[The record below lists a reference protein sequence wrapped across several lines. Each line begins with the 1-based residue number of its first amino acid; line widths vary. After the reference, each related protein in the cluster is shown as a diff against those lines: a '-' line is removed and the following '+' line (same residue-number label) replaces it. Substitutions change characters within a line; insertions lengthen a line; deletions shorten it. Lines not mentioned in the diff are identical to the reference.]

1 MRAVTSRGVVTAVVA
16 GLAFGSSGVL
26 VKPLLLSGWSPAAAA
41 TVRTLLGAAILAPLA
56 ISALRGRWGA
66 LRSAWRRVL
75 AMGLV
80 GSAATQLAYFAAV
93 ERIPVGTAVLVE
105 YLAPVALVIWV
116 AARTRSVPH
125 TAVLG
130 GAAVAVAGLLLV
142 IGPGALGGLDP
153 LGLAFA
159 LLAMVGCAVYFVV
172 AADVSDGLPPVAL
185 AAAGLLVGGVA
196 MAALGAVGVLPMEAS
211 LAPVHLGG
219 GAVPVLGLL
228 LVLGVVPTALAYAT
242 SIAATEM
249 LGARLSSFFG
259 LLEVVT
265 ATGYAWV
272 LLGEP
277 VSGAQALG
285 GALILGGIILVRTE
299 PRGLRAPEP
308 LTLDLADDSGWG
320 EDEDRPAAV
329 AVVGQ

>member
-1 MRAVTSRGVVTAVVA
+1 MRAVTSRGVAAAVVA

-26 VKPLLLSGWSPAAAA
+26 VKPLLLGGWSAGAAA
-41 TVRTLLGAAILAPLA
+41 TVRTLLGAVVLAPLA
-56 ISALRGRWGA
+56 VTALRGHWGA

-105 YLAPVALVIWV
+105 YLAPVALVLWV

-125 TAVLG
+125 TAVLA
-130 GAAVAVAGLLLV
+130 GASVAVAGLLLV
-142 IGPGALGGLDP
+142 IGPGGLGHLDP

-172 AADVSDGLPPVAL
+172 AADVSDGVPAVAL

-196 MAALGAVGVLPMEAS
+196 MATLGAVGVLPMQAS
-211 LAPVHLGG
+211 LTPVHLGG
-219 GAVPVLGLL
+219 TEVPVLGLL

-265 ATGYAWV
+265 ATGYALV

-277 VSGAQALG
+277 VSGAQGLG
-285 GALILGGIILVRTE
+285 GALILGGIVLVRTE
-299 PRGLRAPEP
+299 RPPVPAPDP
-308 LTLDLADDSGWG
+308 PTTAGSGG
-320 EDEDRPAAV
+320 RENEDRPAAV
-329 AVVGQ
+329 ALVGQ